1 MWSFMKK
8 VFNFKSKPEAVLEK
22 KLHKC
27 DSNVAIGSA
36 ADQNSDQE
44 ESSSKQG
51 SSKQMGVFQPRFDLV
66 DFSSQGLSCL
76 HPIWFYK
83 KRGDFFSTRAML
95 IRFLR
100 LEKKFITKQQSISDK
115 TLFLESSQLNFSSPK
130 KIRQLKAGQNNKY
143 DTAK

>member
-8 VFNFKSKPEAVLEK
+8 VFNFRSKPEAVVEK

-51 SSKQMGVFQPRFDLV
+51 SSKHMGVFQPRFDLV

-76 HPIWFYK
+76 HPICFIRNGGISSVHEHCYV
-83 KRGDFFSTRAML
+83 

-100 LEKKFITKQQSISDK
+100 LEKIQHQTAVYFRQKFILRKQPAE
-115 TLFLESSQLNFSSPK
+115 FFFSK
-130 KIRQLKAGQNNKY
+130 KICEIKAGQNNKY
-143 DTAK
+143 

>member
-8 VFNFKSKPEAVLEK
+8 VFNFRSKPEAVLEK

-51 SSKQMGVFQPRFDLV
+51 SSKQMGGFQPRFDLV
-66 DFSSQGLSCL
+66 DFSSQGLSSL
-76 HPIWFYK
+76 H
-83 KRGDFFSTRAML
+83 STSNIVL
-95 IRFLR
+95 
-100 LEKKFITKQQSISDK
+100 
-115 TLFLESSQLNFSSPK
+115 
-130 KIRQLKAGQNNKY
+130 
-143 DTAK
+143 

>member
-8 VFNFKSKPEAVLEK
+8 VFNFRPKPEAVLEK

-44 ESSSKQG
+44 ESSSKPG

-66 DFSSQGLSCL
+66 DFSSQGLTCL
-76 HPIWFYK
+76 HSICFYK
-83 KRGDFFSTRAML
+83 KRWDIFSTLAL
-95 IRFLR
+95 ISRFLN
-100 LEKKFITKQQSISDK
+100 LFIRK
-115 TLFLESSQLNFSSPK
+115 LL
-130 KIRQLKAGQNNKY
+130 KI
-143 DTAK
+143 

>member
-8 VFNFKSKPEAVLEK
+8 VFNFRSKPEVVLEK
-22 KLHKC
+22 KLRKC

-51 SSKQMGVFQPRFDLV
+51 NTKQMGVFQPRFDLV

-76 HPIWFYK
+76 HSIWFCK
-83 KRGDFFSTRAML
+83 KRGDFFSTYSG
-95 IRFLR
+95 IVNSFL
-100 LEKKFITKQQSISDK
+100 K
-115 TLFLESSQLNFSSPK
+115 T
-130 KIRQLKAGQNNKY
+130 
-143 DTAK
+143 

>member
-1 MWSFMKK
+1 MEEEEKQRNLAKKSEGRMWSFMKK
-8 VFNFKSKPEAVLEK
+8 FFNFRSKPEAVLEK

-51 SSKQMGVFQPRFDLV
+51 SSKHMGVFQPRFDLV

-76 HPIWFYK
+76 HPIWFY
-83 KRGDFFSTRAML
+83 
-95 IRFLR
+95 I
-100 LEKKFITKQQSISDK
+100 
-115 TLFLESSQLNFSSPK
+115 
-130 KIRQLKAGQNNKY
+130 
-143 DTAK
+143 